1 MMDDLV
7 IDSGVAV
14 KWYVLEQNSAEAR
27 RIFAEYRHGKLTLLA
42 PDFIYAEFG
51 NIMWK
56 KQAFQNF
63 DPLDATN
70 IVDEFRT
77 GVTLNLTS
85 AKELLDEAYRLAVAH
100 KRTVYDMLYLALS
113 IRAGCQFVTADEK
126 LVNAVGPAFPD
137 IVWLSNWP

>member
-1 MMDDLV
+1 MDDLV

-14 KWYVLEQNSAEAR
+14 KWYVLEQYSAEAR
-27 RIFAEYRHGKLTLLA
+27 RIFAEYRNGKLTLLE

-56 KQAFQNF
+56 KQAFQGF
-63 DPLDATN
+63 DPLDAAN

-77 GVTLNLTS
+77 SVTLTLTS
-85 AKELLDEAYRLAVAH
+85 TKELLDDAYRLAVTH

-113 IRAGCQFVTADEK
+113 LRAGCQFVTADEK
-126 LVNAVGPAFPD
+126 LVNAVGAAFPN
-137 IVWLSNWP
+137 IVWLANWP

>member
-1 MMDDLV
+1 MSDLV

-14 KWYVLEQNSAEAR
+14 KWFVVEPYEVEAD
-27 RIFAEYRHGKLTLLA
+27 RILQDHKRKMLTLLA

-56 KQAFQNF
+56 KQAFQNI
-63 DPLDATN
+63 DPLDAAN

-77 GVTLNLTS
+77 SVTLNLVST
-85 AKELLDEAYRLAVAH
+85 KELLGEAYDLSVAH

-113 IRAGCQFVTADEK
+113 LRAGCRFVTADEK
-126 LVNAVGPAFPD
+126 LVNAIGAAFPN
-137 IVWLSNWP
+137 IVWLANWP

>member
-1 MMDDLV
+1 MEDLV

-27 RIFAEYRHGKLTLLA
+27 RIFSEYRNGNLTLLA

-63 DPLDATN
+63 DPLDAAN
-70 IVDEFRT
+70 IVDEFRVY
-77 GVTLNLTS
+77 VTLTLTS
-85 AKELLDEAYRLAVAH
+85 TKELLDDAYRLAVAH

-113 IRAGCQFVTADEK
+113 LRAGCQFVTADEK
-126 LVNAVGPAFPD
+126 LVNAIGSAFPNV
-137 IVWLSNWP
+137 IWLANWP